1 MIVPLIAKGRG
12 LLKHGIV
19 RNALGLYALQLG
31 TYLLPIATVMVL
43 ARRLGPGHW
52 GSLAFMQAFAAY
64 VTFLTN
70 YGFNYSATREVARHR
85 DDPERLKD
93 LLAGVLGAKLAL
105 AVVAIVAVVP
115 VSMLVPAIHREQAL
129 LWPGMLWAFSI
140 AASPAWFFQGL
151 ERLGIV
157 ARWDTGA
164 RLLSLLAILLVVR
177 SPADT
182 WKVLAIQG
190 GLLFAA
196 VVVEMVVAY
205 REVGFR
211 RPTARLTWET
221 LRLGWSVFML
231 TGALSF
237 YTIGNG
243 FILGLFGSSVV
254 VAYYM
259 GAERICK
266 VLGTLLTP
274 ISQAVFPRTSHLAT
288 HARGEAARLARM
300 SLFVM
305 VGAALV
311 MGAFLYLAAPVL
323 VRVLL
328 GAGFENAVVVL
339 RILSVL
345 PPLIAASNVLGVQWG
360 LALGLDRLV
369 NLVMVG
375 AGILNVVLAF
385 LLVPHLYHVGM
396 ALSVVLS
403 EAFVAAGLYVM
414 LRLKHL
420 DPISLSGG
428 PWTEAPAAIPA

>member
-1 MIVPLIAKGRG
+1 MSLHLVDRGRG
-12 LLKHGIV
+12 LMKNGIV
-19 RNALGLYALQLG
+19 RNAFGLYALQLG

-43 ARRLGPGHW
+43 ARRLGPGSW

-64 VTFLTN
+64 VTYLTN
-70 YGFNYSATREVARHR
+70 YGFNYSATREVARNR
-85 DDPERLKD
+85 DDPERLRE

-105 AVVAIVAVVP
+105 AGLAIVIVIP
-115 VSMLVPAIHREQAL
+115 VSMLVPAIQREQAL

-151 ERLGIV
+151 ERLGVV
-157 ARWDTGA
+157 ARCDTAA
-164 RLLSLLAILLVVR
+164 RIVSLFAIVLVVH

-190 GLLFAA
+190 GLLFTA
-196 VVVEMVVAY
+196 VAIEMAVAY
-205 REVGFR
+205 RQVGFR
-211 RPTARLTWET
+211 RPTARLTWRT

-243 FILGLFGSSVV
+243 FILGLFGPSVV

-266 VLGTLLTP
+266 VFGSMLTP
-274 ISQAVFPRTSHLAT
+274 ISQAVYPRTSHLAV
-288 HARGEAARLARM
+288 HARGEAARLARN

-311 MGAFLYLAAPVL
+311 MGAFLYLAAPLL
-323 VRVLL
+323 VHVLL
-328 GAGFENAVVVL
+328 GPGFENAVVVL
-339 RILSVL
+339 RILSIL
-345 PPLIAASNVLGVQWG
+345 PPLIAASNVLGIQWG

-375 AGILNVVLAF
+375 AGVLNVALAF
-385 LLVPHLYHVGM
+385 VLVPHLYHVGM

-403 EAFVAAGLYVM
+403 EAFVAAGLYLM

-420 DPISLSGG
+420 DPISCSGAQ
-428 PWTEAPAAIPA
+428 WTQEPVAIPA